1 MAVNVEPSEADELLL
16 DLGERLTTRRG
27 LMDRGEA
34 AWLRL
39 LADFD
44 RHELWQLDGQASC
57 VDWLVWR
64 AGLAVGTAYE
74 KRRIAQELQR
84 RPLLAEAF
92 EAGDISYSAV
102 RAITRLDDP
111 DPEVDARLIDVAKA
125 GTVRDLETLVLRYK
139 NYADQERD
147 PEEARSL
154 RRGIRIRRGYDG
166 LSTAEV
172 TLTNLEIDEFVA
184 ALRAYSEHHGAPPKS
199 DSSEEV
205 KGAGDHSPQD
215 DDPADPAASGSVPPD
230 HSTGSDAVHNS
241 PRGEDPAHDDPPQ
254 DDPRRDGPPANPDLV
269 RRDDPA
275 EPHESDTNSAAPNSP
290 PVEKPIDDSPR
301 GDDQAAPDPDDG
313 PRVRPAAW
321 QRRADALLDILRMAM
336 EGGGEDAGIP
346 TGADHYL
353 VHLVHNPA
361 TGESQQLDGTPIS
374 REEADRILCHA
385 STVTHTYGPDGDL
398 LHLGRRTRDW
408 NIHQERAIHVRD
420 GGQCRFP
427 GCAHRIC
434 DIHHLQPWGQDGPTD
449 IENGASLCR
458 YHHTLIHKGFKAT
471 GNANGTITF
480 QRPDGTLLDT
490 TAPLARYWQMAA

>member
-1 MAVNVEPSEADELLL
+1 VNVEPSEADELLL

-215 DDPADPAASGSVPPD
+215 DDPADPAPAARSLRTTRQDRTLCTTHHAVRTRRTTTRHRTTRDATAHRPPPTWYAVTTPPNPTSPTPTRPPRTPLLWKSLLMTHHAVMTKRLPIRMTGPGSGPPPGNDEPTRFLTSCVWPWKEAARTRGSRPERTTTSSTSSTTRLLARANSSMALPFHGRKPTASCATPAPSPTRTDRTATFSTSGDAPGIGTSIRNEPSMSATGVNVASPAAP
-230 HSTGSDAVHNS
+230 TGSATSITCS
-241 PRGEDPAHDDPPQ
+241 PGDRTDPP
-254 DDPRRDGPPANPDLV
+254 
-269 RRDDPA
+269 
-275 EPHESDTNSAAPNSP
+275 T
-290 PVEKPIDDSPR
+290 
-301 GDDQAAPDPDDG
+301 
-313 PRVRPAAW
+313 
-321 QRRADALLDILRMAM
+321 
-336 EGGGEDAGIP
+336 
-346 TGADHYL
+346 
-353 VHLVHNPA
+353 
-361 TGESQQLDGTPIS
+361 S
-374 REEADRILCHA
+374 R
-385 STVTHTYGPDGDL
+385 
-398 LHLGRRTRDW
+398 
-408 NIHQERAIHVRD
+408 
-420 GGQCRFP
+420 
-427 GCAHRIC
+427 
-434 DIHHLQPWGQDGPTD
+434 
-449 IENGASLCR
+449 
-458 YHHTLIHKGFKAT
+458 
-471 GNANGTITF
+471 
-480 QRPDGTLLDT
+480 
-490 TAPLARYWQMAA
+490 TAPPFAATTTP